1 MEWRPVADLSLWIVC
16 GCHETQV
23 TAGCGDLPLCSYQGS
38 AHLVSECSEQRS
50 ELELELRT

>member
-1 MEWRPVADLSLWIVC
+1 MAGLSLWIVC

-23 TAGCGDLPLCSYQGS
+23 TAGCGGLPLSSYQGS
-38 AHLVSECSEQRS
+38 AHLVSECSEHRS